1 MSYESPAWRL
11 SDTPPPTP
19 RRSPLLGEDSEY
31 VYRDLCGYSEAE
43 FQQLI
48 IDGVVE

>member
-1 MSYESPAWRL
+1 M
-11 SDTPPPTP
+11 P

-31 VYRDLCGYSEAE
+31 VYRELCGYSEAE

-48 IDGVVE
+48 IYGVVE

>member
-11 SDTPPPTP
+11 SDTPPPMP

-31 VYRDLCGYSEAE
+31 VYRELCGYSEEE

-48 IDGVVE
+48 VEGVVE